1 VSVRAEPGE
10 AMQVLGIM
18 VNITPRKQAEAGRAE
33 IQAKLES
40 TNKDLLR
47 KNEEIQNF
55 YHTLSHELKTPLTS
69 AREFISIVMDGL
81 AGKVNETQLEYLG
94 IAKESC
100 NQLRVFLNDLMDTTR
115 LETGKLRME
124 RKSVALGSLVQQ
136 IVRMMNPVAAA
147 KRIRLSE
154 TVQPRLPTVLID
166 EHRITQVITNLLN
179 NALKF
184 TPEGGKI

>member
-33 IQAKLES
+33 IQAKLER

-81 AGKVNETQLEYLG
+81 AGELNETQLEYLG
-94 IAKESC
+94 LARESC
-100 NQLRVFLNDLMDTTR
+100 NQLRICINALFDATR
-115 LETGKLRME
+115 LETGKF
-124 RKSVALGSLVQQ
+124 ALQFKPIL
-136 IVRMMNPVAAA
+136 
-147 KRIRLSE
+147 
-154 TVQPRLPTVLID
+154 
-166 EHRITQVITNLLN
+166 
-179 NALKF
+179 
-184 TPEGGKI
+184 